1 MTSVLVREFKCQVG
15 VSWSTSWIM
24 WHKCIHMRAESR
36 GKEPLLWPAWR
47 SALWEGKHA
56 ADGSFSFVC
65 TATAGDPLGNA
76 SLLNWGA
83 SNASLEQRRKSVLP
97 NASQSNFYILCN
109 GNCENGIDVTNT
121 NQFKSDWWS
130 AKNSSHAKY
139 FQCSDRPAVT
149 KMLSSCLEGLVIRF
163 LLNIYW
169 N

>member
-121 NQFKSDWWS
+121 NQFKSDWCS
-130 AKNSSHAKY
+130 AKKLIAFKN
-139 FQCSDRPAVT
+139 
-149 KMLSSCLEGLVIRF
+149 M
-163 LLNIYW
+163 LNIFSVLTDLLSLRCFPLVW
-169 N
+169 RGW

>member
-76 SLLNWGA
+76 SLPDWGV

-109 GNCENGIDVTNT
+109 GNCENGRDKHKPIQVWLVFCKKLIA
-121 NQFKSDWWS
+121 FK
-130 AKNSSHAKY
+130 N
-139 FQCSDRPAVT
+139 
-149 KMLSSCLEGLVIRF
+149 M
-163 LLNIYW
+163 LNIFRVFW
-169 N
+169 QTCCH

>member
-36 GKEPLLWPAWR
+36 GKEPLLWPARR

-56 ADGSFSFVC
+56 ADGSFSFVF

-109 GNCENGIDVTNT
+109 GNCGNGVDVTNKPIQVWLVLC
-121 NQFKSDWWS
+121 NKLIAFK
-130 AKNSSHAKY
+130 N
-139 FQCSDRPAVT
+139 
-149 KMLSSCLEGLVIRF
+149 M
-163 LLNIYW
+163 LNIFSVLTDLLSLRCFTLVW
-169 N
+169 RSGAGNQIFT